1 LQRLARLRELRELA
15 GLSQEGFSEAS
26 GVSRATIADLEA
38 GKRPPRPST
47 ARKLAESL
55 GVDIRDLLEEP
66 TSPKEQAPT
75 SPVPPKDEEAVEEER
90 RARTFRQRFHS
101 DEELVAYLQLVLDA
115 LGNRIEELRE
125 LANAAQEGRLHIH
138 RASGW
143 LSMFVYDHLQ
153 PNVGT
158 SDVVTYMD
166 AVLQE
171 EVEAPDW
178 VQKELVEFGKSI
190 DAKLREAE
198 SVVEHTR
205 RLERA
210 RFDNELEQLLE
221 SPAKNT

>member
-1 LQRLARLRELRELA
+1 LQRLVRLRELRELA

-38 GKRPPRPST
+38 GKRPPR
-47 ARKLAESL
+47 
-55 GVDIRDLLEEP
+55 DIRDLLEEP